1 MVKRKFNPAFKSIL
15 FLILAGG
22 FLMPPVRADD
32 VIALKVGTLLKG
44 NGEALKNAMII
55 IKDGKIEFVGVNYPV
70 PKGTN
75 ILEFKESVATPGF
88 IAANAYL
95 HISPETK
102 EVFTYSREDIYEYRI
117 EKIPALNEERSE
129 TTPEMNLLYSIDPHS
144 EDFARAWRSGVTCVY
159 LAPGNLNVYNGT
171 GTVLKTWGQ
180 SPQNMAVRNMV
191 QIKVT
196 LGEEPAVGTGGRGS
210 DPDLHTRRPQNR
222 MGVDSIF
229 RQALIDLQN
238 KSELPDSQLNPQELL
253 FRKVLR
259 GEIPLRIRARSYV
272 DIKAALRYGEEFG
285 FKWILE
291 EGVDAYKYLDDL
303 KNKNV
308 PVIYGPVYRPK
319 GRFDFNSENDFY
331 RAQTPIL
338 LAKKGIL
345 FAFQNDSR
353 SPISALRDEAIYA
366 VKLGLDE
373 ESALKALTFHAAKIL
388 GVEDRI
394 GTVEKGKDAD
404 LLIFSGDPFSPSS
417 RLEKVLINNK
427 ILDPNK

>member
-1 MVKRKFNPAFKSIL
+1 M
-15 FLILAGG
+15 
-22 FLMPPVRADD
+22 
-32 VIALKVGTLLKG
+32 T
-44 NGEALKNAMII
+44 
-55 IKDGKIEFVGVNYPV
+55 
-70 PKGTN
+70 
-75 ILEFKESVATPGF
+75 
-88 IAANAYL
+88 
-95 HISPETK
+95 
-102 EVFTYSREDIYEYRI
+102 
-117 EKIPALNEERSE
+117 
-129 TTPEMNLLYSIDPHS
+129 
-144 EDFARAWRSGVTCVY
+144 
-159 LAPGNLNVYNGT
+159 
-171 GTVLKTWGQ
+171 
-180 SPQNMAVRNMV
+180 VRNMV

-196 LGEEPAVGTGGRGS
+196 LGEEPAVGAEGS
-210 DPDLHTRRPQNR
+210 RFDPGLRTRRPQNR

-229 RQALIDLQN
+229 RQALVDLQN

-259 GEIPLRIRARSYV
+259 GEIPLRIRAKSYV

-319 GRFDFNSENDFY
+319 GRVDFNRENDFY
-331 RAQTPIL
+331 RVQTPIL

-345 FAFQNDSR
+345 FLFQNDAK
-353 SPISALRDEAIYA
+353 SPIRALRDEAIYA
-366 VKLGLDE
+366 VQRGLDE

-394 GTVEKGKDAD
+394 GTAEKGKDAD

-427 ILDPNK
+427 IFDR